1 MSSQRHPAE
10 ARAAEIW
17 PVGAPPRVAAR
28 LRAAPDGPVRVL
40 HRTPQASYVEV
51 GGRCVGITG
60 PGAVALPVA
69 LHASRAL
76 PPLGDE
82 LTARVEGGVLHWG
95 RWALVPGRLVDVRAP
110 RIDPDRVAATE
121 TVQPLADDL
130 PTHVDAASVARLVG
144 RGEGLTPLGDD
155 VVCGWLAF
163 HRAARI
169 PTPAV
174 DAAVRLLLARTTT
187 LSATLLDAA
196 LAGEVCPPVGVYLRA
211 LGSADA
217 ADAAEARARLVR
229 VGHTSGAGLAHG
241 VDLAATE
248 IAPGRRAA

>member
-1 MSSQRHPAE
+1 MSSQRPPVE
-10 ARAAEIW
+10 PGSVEVW
-17 PVGAPPRVAAR
+17 PVGAPPRVAAW
-28 LRAAPDGPVRVL
+28 LRATPDGPVRVL
-40 HRTPQASYVEV
+40 HRTPHASYVEV

-69 LHASRAL
+69 LHSSRAL

-82 LTARVEGGVLHWG
+82 VTPRVEGGVLHWG

-110 RIDPDRVAATE
+110 RIDPGRLAATE
-121 TVQPLADDL
+121 TVRPLADGL
-130 PTHVDAASVARLVG
+130 PTRVGAASVAQLVG
-144 RGEGLTPLGDD
+144 RGDGLTPLGDD

-174 DAAVRLLLARTTT
+174 DAAVRLLLPRTTT
-187 LSATLLDAA
+187 LSAALLDAA
-196 LAGEVCPPVGVYLRA
+196 LAGEVCPPVADYLRA
-211 LGSADA
+211 LGSAHVNA
-217 ADAAEARARLVR
+217 ARARLVR

-241 VDLAATE
+241 IDLAATE
-248 IAPGRRAA
+248 VAHGWRAA